1 MPSLN
6 QVHLVGHLGRDAET
20 KSFASGSAVTQ
31 FSLALSCGTKDKPK
45 TAWVNVKVWN
55 AAPVVQE
62 LQKGAAVM
70 VEGRL
75 EEESWEGKDGKKQ
88 SKLVVVAQI
97 VSKPLYEP
105 KGKAANPPAAQQST
119 WEVTDDDV
127 PF

>member
-1 MPSLN
+1 MPNLN
-6 QVHLVGHLGRDAET
+6 QVHLAGHLGRDAET

-31 FSLALSCGTKDKPK
+31 FSLALSSGTKDKPK

-75 EEESWEGKDGKKQ
+75 EEESWEKDGKTKYATEVHSNFVQ
-88 SKLVVVAQI
+88 L
-97 VSKPLYEP
+97 LGD
-105 KGKAANPPAAQQST
+105 KGAAKKQQSA
-119 WEVTDDDV
+119 EDELGITDDDV

>member
-1 MPSLN
+1 MPNLN
-6 QVHLVGHLGRDAET
+6 QVHLAGHLGRDAET

-31 FSLALSCGTKDKPK
+31 FSLALSSGTKDKPK

-75 EEESWEGKDGKKQ
+75 EEESWEKDGKKQ